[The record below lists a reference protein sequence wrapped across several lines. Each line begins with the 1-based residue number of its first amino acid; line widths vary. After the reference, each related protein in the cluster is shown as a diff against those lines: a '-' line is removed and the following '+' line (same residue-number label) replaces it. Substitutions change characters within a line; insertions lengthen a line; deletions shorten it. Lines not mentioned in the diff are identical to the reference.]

1 MGRFRR
7 GNRPNPTQ
15 DLKAGQ
21 LVLKGMVSKGCVEE
35 EEAEVN
41 SPGGGRDF
49 YR

>member
-1 MGRFRR
+1 MGRFYK

-15 DLKAGQ
+15 DIQGGQ
-21 LVLKGMVSKGCVEE
+21 LVLKGMTREGCVEE
-35 EEAEVN
+35 EEAEVD